1 VEPLQQLV
9 GDLGLIEAAS
19 TDDQPAV
26 SERLIVGATAN
37 RE

>member
-19 TDDQPAV
+19 AVDEPAV
-26 SERLIVGATAN
+26 SKRLIVGATAN
-37 RE
+37 GE